1 MTSSSQVSGLKVNT
15 PESSVARCRGVRI
28 LDNELS
34 CSAAPLATK
43 VVSIA
48 RMVNVVYPTCNP
60 EYADTWP
67 CNASIGHVLS
77 IAVVAVGVAFVMCI
91 YLTYNISTFEQGNE
105 TMIKLSATIS
115 KGARSFLVTEYKYLA
130 VFVFV
135 LSIILLLMFTFSSSR
150 VDDYDGLR
158 VVLCFVSGAVLSAAA
173 GWGKCIL
180 GEI

>member
-1 MTSSSQVSGLKVNT
+1 
-15 PESSVARCRGVRI
+15 
-28 LDNELS
+28 
-34 CSAAPLATK
+34 
-43 VVSIA
+43 
-48 RMVNVVYPTCNP
+48 
-60 EYADTWP
+60 
-67 CNASIGHVLS
+67 
-77 IAVVAVGVAFVMCI
+77 MCI